1 MTNIKATEEVI
12 LVIGQQ
18 GGDGG
23 YSVLTPH
30 GITKVPSNNP
40 EAHAAFD
47 AVAKSFAK
55 LQAIAAKGQVGVQA
69 GR

>member
-1 MTNIKATEEVI
+1 MTKIKATEEII

-18 GGDGG
+18 GSDGG

-30 GITKVPSNNP
+30 GVVKVPSNNP
-40 EAHAAFD
+40 EATEAFN

-55 LQAIAAKGQVGVQA
+55 LQAIAAKGQA
-69 GR
+69 L